1 MSDSAEGVVEWA
13 RTWRGKTRRL
23 IEISNAKWDK
33 EEARRGDVLL
43 LSADVKG
50 ARDGTEA
57 QIEIWEHDADG
68 NHDFIE
74 KFLVQVKNEKV
85 ETEWKFEYNEDT
97 DEISTAEESEK
108 GYNPPEYF
116 FRVTAKGE
124 TTESGLLRFRD
135 WIEIRL
141 LDGHGEPVAGA
152 EYVILFADGS
162 KTQGKL
168 DKHGSATINDVPP
181 GPYWLQFPEHEDS
194 I

>member
-1 MSDSAEGVVEWA
+1 MSKSAEGVVEWA

-23 IEISNAKWDK
+23 IEITNVKWDK
-33 EEARRGDVLL
+33 GEARRGDVLL

-74 KFLVQVKNEKV
+74 KFSVPVKNKKV
-85 ETEWKFEYNEDT
+85 EKEWEFEYHEDT
-97 DEISTAEESEK
+97 DEIPTTEESEK

-116 FRVTAKGE
+116 FKVIADGE
-124 TTESGLLRFRD
+124 TAESDLLKFRD
-135 WIEIRL
+135 WIEIELR
-141 LDGHGEPVAGA
+141 DEFDNPVAGA
-152 EYVILFADGS
+152 DYVILLADGS
-162 KTQGKL
+162 EIQGKL
-168 DKHGSATINDVPP
+168 DDNGYARIENVMP
-181 GPYWLQFPEHEDS
+181 GPYWVQFPEHEDY